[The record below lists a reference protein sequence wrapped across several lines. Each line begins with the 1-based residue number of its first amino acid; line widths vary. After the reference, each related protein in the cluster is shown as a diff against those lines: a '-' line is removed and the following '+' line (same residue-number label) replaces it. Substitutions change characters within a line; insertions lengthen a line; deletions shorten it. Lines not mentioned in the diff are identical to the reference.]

1 MGQIFIK
8 IGMTKQG
15 PSPWTM
21 TVIIIGPHRA
31 SSSMTEYVQVSKI
44 SAMNHAQH
52 QSNRWVQA

>member
-15 PSPWTM
+15 PSPWTS
-21 TVIIIGPHRA
+21 TVISRA

-44 SAMNHAQH
+44 SAMNYAQH
-52 QSNRWVQA
+52 QTNRWVQA